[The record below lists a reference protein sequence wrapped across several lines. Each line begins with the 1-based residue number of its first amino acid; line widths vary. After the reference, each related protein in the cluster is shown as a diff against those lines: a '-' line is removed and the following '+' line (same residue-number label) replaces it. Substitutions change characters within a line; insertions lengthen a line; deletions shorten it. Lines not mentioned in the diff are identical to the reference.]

1 MIIVLWLYK
10 MLTLLEAREKEKA
23 THSSIGMTW
32 QPTPV
37 FLPGEPH
44 GKRSLVGY
52 RPWGCRVRHDWLNTG
67 KRKVGITFYNFSKS
81 ETISERK
88 RERGKKRRKE
98 GKEEESQY
106 ENSILN
112 VKKKHTCFQ
121 LIFIYELKNIILVIP
136 VFL

>member
-1 MIIVLWLYK
+1 M
-10 MLTLLEAREKEKA
+10 
-23 THSSIGMTW
+23 
-32 QPTPV
+32 
-37 FLPGEPH
+37 
-44 GKRSLVGY
+44 
-52 RPWGCRVRHDWLNTG
+52 
-67 KRKVGITFYNFSKS
+67 GITFYNFSKS

-121 LIFIYELKNIILVIP
+121 LIFIYELKKHNFSYTCVSLILLDLI
-136 VFL
+136 